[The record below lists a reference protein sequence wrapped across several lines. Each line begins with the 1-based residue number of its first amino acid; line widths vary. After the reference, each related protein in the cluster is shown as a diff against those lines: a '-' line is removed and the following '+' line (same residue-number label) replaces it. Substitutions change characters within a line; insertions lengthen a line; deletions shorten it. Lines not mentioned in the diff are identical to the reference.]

1 MPLVIL
7 ILLANFTFL
16 IDLRV
21 SNANRL
27 KHAPHAPYAKKE
39 RVAAEDVQDLRS
51 TIHMA
56 QKMGTR
62 VG

>member
-1 MPLVIL
+1 M
-7 ILLANFTFL
+7 LLAIFIVM

-21 SNANRL
+21 ITANRS

-39 RVAAEDVQDLRS
+39 RFTAEDVQDLRS

>member
-1 MPLVIL
+1 M
-7 ILLANFTFL
+7 LLAIFNFL
-16 IDLRV
+16 NDLRV
-21 SNANRL
+21 ITANRL

-39 RVAAEDVQDLRS
+39 RFAAEDVQDLRAPF
-51 TIHMA
+51 HMA